1 MDSLWQDLRYG
12 LRGLRNQPAFT
23 LLAALAL
30 ALGIGAT
37 TAIFSVIYNVLLNPF
52 PYKEAA
58 RVVAPQIR
66 ETSRAN
72 QGGRNWFQAAE
83 FMDILA
89 EATVFEEVIANGNE
103 EVLYTTREGTEF
115 LSGGLMSPNTFGFL
129 GVPALI
135 GRTLTPEDAKPGA
148 PPVFVM
154 AHKTW
159 LKYFNLD
166 PAVVGQSF
174 TFNGVSTTCV
184 GVMPKRFTKLA
195 ADVYKPVIL
204 DRADPMLADRY
215 FMFQARLKP
224 GVTIQQAE
232 AEFTLITKR
241 LADVYPRNY
250 PANKNFIVKFV
261 SWVDNVVGP
270 FRQTLN
276 MLAAAVGL
284 LLLIAC
290 TNVANMLLARG
301 TSREKEMAIRASLG
315 ASRARLVRQL
325 FIENALLALVG
336 TAAGCVF
343 AHFGLKAIV
352 ALIPEGAIPREA
364 QIRLNPPVLFF
375 SLGIAGLTAMLFG
388 LLPALQTAR
397 KDLVTPLKDARK
409 GGGSAR
415 GGLFRNTLVVAE
427 VALSLVL
434 LIGAGLLMRSFINL
448 QSIALG
454 YDAEPVLFVR
464 VPLPRGQYDTA
475 PAKQQFLRQLL
486 SRVQA
491 LPGVTAVTTSTSLPP
506 YGGIGSEID
515 IPGKP
520 DSETR
525 NAIMQLVSEDYF
537 KTLGVRLLRGRALSE
552 VDVND
557 ARKVIV
563 INQATVTKFFGE
575 EDPIGR
581 RIQFKR
587 LAAVPNARA
596 EDSVFEIIGVV
607 TDAMNSGVRDPVR
620 PEAFMPY
627 SVTGAF
633 ERVLMVRTAGNPLA
647 LVNTVR
653 REIWALDRNVAVTM
667 TDTLANFL
675 KNYTYSQPRFVLT
688 VLAVFAFV
696 GLALVT
702 LGVYSVIAY
711 TVSRQTHEFGIRMAL
726 GATRADVLYLVM
738 RNGLMLISIGVGV
751 GTLVSLAL
759 TQVLKTQEHLWQV
772 SPRDPL
778 TLAAVII
785 VVLVTGL
792 AACFFPARRATR
804 VDPMVAL
811 RYD

>member
-12 LRGLRNQPAFT
+12 VRGLRNQPAFT
-23 LLAALAL
+23 ALAALAL

-37 TAIFSVIYNVLLNPF
+37 TAIFSVIYNVLLDPF
-52 PYKEAA
+52 PYKEAR

-66 ETSRAN
+66 EPSRPN
-72 QGGRNWFQAAE
+72 QSGRNWFQTAE
-83 FMDILA
+83 FLDILA

-103 EVLYTTREGTEF
+103 EVLYTTRDGTEF

-129 GVPALI
+129 GVPAAL

-148 PPVFVM
+148 PPVFVLS
-154 AHKTW
+154 HKTW
-159 LKYFNLD
+159 LKHFNGD
-166 PAVVGQSF
+166 PNVVGQSF
-174 TFNGVSTTCV
+174 TFNGVLTTCV

-195 ADVYKPVIL
+195 ADVYQPITL
-204 DRADPMLADRY
+204 DRADAKIAERF

-224 GVTIQQAE
+224 GVTVQQAE
-232 AEFTLITKR
+232 AEFSLITKR
-241 LADVYPRNY
+241 LADVYPRFY
-250 PANKNFIVKFV
+250 PPNKNFIVKIV

-276 MLAAAVGL
+276 LLAAAVGL

-315 ASRARLVRQL
+315 ASRGRLIRQL
-325 FIENALLALVG
+325 IIENALLALLG
-336 TAAGCVF
+336 TAAGCLF

-352 ALIPEGAIPREA
+352 ALIPDGAIPRESE
-364 QIRLNPPVLFF
+364 IRLSTPVLLF
-375 SLGIAGLTAMLFG
+375 SLGIAGVTAMLFG

-397 KDLVTPLKDARK
+397 KDLVSPLKDARK
-409 GGGSAR
+409 GGGSAG

-434 LIGAGLLMRSFINL
+434 LIGAGLMMRSFINL
-448 QSIALG
+448 QSTALG
-454 YDAEPVLFVR
+454 YDSEQVLFVR

-475 PAKQQFLRQLL
+475 AAKQRFLRELL
-486 SRVQA
+486 TRVQA
-491 LPGVTAVTTSTSLPP
+491 LPGVTTATTSTSLPP
-506 YGGIGSEID
+506 YGGIGSDIE
-515 IPGKP
+515 IPGRTHT
-520 DSETR
+520 DTW
-525 NAIMQLVSEDYF
+525 NAIMQLVGEDYF
-537 KTLGVRLLRGRALSE
+537 KTLGVRLLRGRLLSE
-552 VDVND
+552 VEVND

-563 INQATVTKFFGE
+563 INQAMVAKHFAD

-587 LAAVPNARA
+587 LATGPNARE
-596 EDSVFEIIGVV
+596 EDSIFEIIGVV
-607 TDAMNSGVRDPVR
+607 SDAMNSGVRDPVR

-633 ERVLMVRTAGNPLA
+633 ERVLMVRAAGNPLA

-675 KNYTYSQPRFVLT
+675 KNYSYSQPRFVLT
-688 VLAVFAFV
+688 VLAVFAIV

-711 TVSRQTHEFGIRMAL
+711 SVSRQTHEFGIRMAL
-726 GATRADVLYLVM
+726 GATQGDVLRLVM
-738 RNGLMLISIGVGV
+738 RNGLMLIGAGIVI
-751 GTLVSLAL
+751 GTLVSLGL

-772 SPRDPL
+772 SPRDPS
-778 TLAAVII
+778 TLLAVVI
-785 VVLVTGL
+785 VVMFAGL

-804 VDPMVAL
+804 VDPMIAL